1 MTVGNVTKTSNS
13 RYTFGLFKRGIKG
26 NLQDNDVYAIPD
38 DCDSKLCGDQTE
50 LEWKQ
55 NETIIKLLWKRFGLR
70 YTILSIIH
78 LIWTLFNRLDW
89 YFHGALNT
97 TVFHFSIV
105 HPYITSKFISY
116 FQVNSKVT
124 RTDAYFYG
132 GVVVALALFHCI
144 WAHNYFMF
152 QCKLEIQIK
161 ASLTSLI
168 YRLVSVLWRN
178 LTLCTLR
185 LRG

>member
-78 LIWTLFNRLDW
+78 LIWTLFNRLD
-89 YFHGALNT
+89 
-97 TVFHFSIV
+97 
-105 HPYITSKFISY
+105 
-116 FQVNSKVT
+116 
-124 RTDAYFYG
+124 
-132 GVVVALALFHCI
+132 
-144 WAHNYFMF
+144 
-152 QCKLEIQIK
+152 
-161 ASLTSLI
+161 
-168 YRLVSVLWRN
+168 
-178 LTLCTLR
+178 
-185 LRG
+185 